1 MKKITVLILAMA
13 MASGATFADD
23 EVGKKGEGDIMA
35 RMQKNLGLSDRQVA
49 KMRKIRDNGGGR
61 EKILA
66 VLTDEQL
73 ALMKER
79 RAQMKGKGGK
89 GGKGGRHE
97 PAEDVKDSG
106 STD

>member
-1 MKKITVLILAMA
+1 MC
-13 MASGATFADD
+13 
-23 EVGKKGEGDIMA
+23 
-35 RMQKNLGLSDRQVA
+35 
-49 KMRKIRDNGGGR
+49 GR

-89 GGKGGRHE
+89 DGKGGRHA